1 MKKIFLLLSI
11 FFYSIISFAQENN
24 YKKKDYLITIKTN
37 LGDIQLILFDA
48 TPLHKDNFV
57 KLAKRGYYDGTTFH
71 RVIPNFMIQGGDSL
85 SKDDNPNND
94 GQGGPGYTIPA
105 EFVDSLKHD
114 RGMIAATR
122 LGDGVN
128 PQKRSSGSQFYIV
141 QNKAGTHF
149 LNGGYTVYGK
159 VVKGLDV
166 VDKIV
171 AAKKDNRD
179 RPLENITMRVSLK
192 KISKKKYF
200 KLYKVRSTG
209 YKDKN

>member
-1 MKKIFLLLSI
+1 MKKSILVFIFLVTSL
-11 FFYSIISFAQENN
+11 FSFAQENN
-24 YKKKDYLITIKTN
+24 YTKKDYLITIKTN

-48 TPLHKDNFV
+48 TPQHKHNFI

-114 RGMIAATR
+114 RGMIAAAR

-166 VDKIV
+166 VDKI
-171 AAKKDNRD
+171 ATATKDNRD

-192 KISKKKYF
+192 KISKKKFF
-200 KLYKVRSTG
+200 KLYKVQG
-209 YKDKN
+209 IKY

>member
-48 TPLHKDNFV
+48 TPLHKDNFI

-114 RGMIAATR
+114 RGMIAAAR

-128 PQKRSSGSQFYIV
+128 PQKSSSGSQFYIV

-192 KISKKKYF
+192 KISKKI
-200 KLYKVRSTG
+200 T
-209 YKDKN
+209 D